1 MRLPLLAAL
10 LAAAGLAAC
19 SNGSAG
25 PVAVAQAPVP
35 PPAAS
40 APLATAHA
48 GAPAAAPA
56 AAPSAVP
63 QAARPRLV
71 FFMNPNGRPC
81 QLQDQVLHAMAAEL
95 SPRAELVYYKTT
107 EGADLARFEQYGI
120 RSLPTLLLTDPSGAE
135 LRRATPGIQSEAA
148 IRQLLGP

>member
-10 LAAAGLAAC
+10 LVTAGLAAC
-19 SNGSAG
+19 SNASSATAPAPQATAPG
-25 PVAVAQAPVP
+25 PAPQ
-35 PPAAS
+35 

-48 GAPAAAPA
+48 AAPA
-56 AAPSAVP
+56 ASP
-63 QAARPRLV
+63 QGGRPRLV

-81 QLQDQVLHAMAAEL
+81 QLQDQVLRGMAAEL
-95 SPRAELVYYKTT
+95 SPRAELVYYRTT

-120 RSLPTLLLTDPSGAE
+120 RSLPTLLLTDAGGAE